1 MNALHPVAAQAAFP
15 SPCAR
20 TRSVRANAE
29 PCAVTARWAK
39 PHRLRKARGQQG
51 VMLLEV
57 LIALLIFSIGALG
70 LVGLQAAATRQS
82 NQASFRAEA
91 ALLAQDLVGQ
101 MWLGARDHATLNAA
115 YSSSATT
122 PAGYNAWKDR
132 VKARL
137 PGIVEADIPN
147 NVAAANLPTVELT
160 QQGAGANASTRVTI
174 TLFWKAPGEP
184 PADPSHQYRLV
195 TEIR

>member
-1 MNALHPVAAQAAFP
+1 MIALPRPAAPTRHPSGAQP
-15 SPCAR
+15 R
-20 TRSVRANAE
+20 RRSSA
-29 PCAVTARWAK
+29 
-39 PHRLRKARGQQG
+39 PHRG

-101 MWLGARDHATLNAA
+101 MWLGARDFTTLNANF
-115 YSSSATT
+115 SSTAAS
-122 PAGYNAWKDR
+122 PSGFNAWKDR

-137 PGIVEADIPN
+137 PGIVEGPTP
-147 NVAAANLPTVELT
+147 ANLPTVALV
-160 QQGAGANASTRVTI
+160 QQGAGANASAQVTI

-184 PADPSHQYRLV
+184 SAAPAHEYVLI